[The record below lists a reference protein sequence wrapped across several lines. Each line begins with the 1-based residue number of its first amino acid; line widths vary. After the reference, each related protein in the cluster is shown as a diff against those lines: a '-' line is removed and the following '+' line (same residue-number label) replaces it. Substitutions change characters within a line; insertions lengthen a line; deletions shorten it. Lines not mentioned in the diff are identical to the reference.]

1 VTTSIS
7 QIKAVIDSPMT
18 NTQLAEY
25 LAIVVE
31 KQQAAKAILGEL
43 NSLEAALLAK
53 YDFVAN
59 PIPGYTKAGGVTFP
73 HGVFSK
79 DNPKTF
85 VGWKQPDEN
94 GEGYGR
100 DVFVAKK
107 LQVLYGELEAGNIEK
122 ITPAIAATFLSDLT
136 DVSPLKT
143 AFDKMND
150 TDLPVGIKIIKEKD
164 DEIKLK
170 FSPNK

>member
-1 VTTSIS
+1 
-7 QIKAVIDSPMT
+7 MT

-31 KQQAAKAILGEL
+31 KQQVAKAILGEL
-43 NSLEAALLAK
+43 NSLEEALLDK
-53 YDFVAN
+53 YDPVAN
-59 PIPGYTKAGGVTFP
+59 PITGYTKKGGVAFP

-85 VGWKQPDEN
+85 VGWRQPDEN
-94 GEGYGR
+94 DGVYGR
-100 DVFVAKK
+100 DSYVAEK
-107 LQVLYGELEAGNIEK
+107 LQVLYHELEAGNIGA
-122 ITPAIAATFLSDLT
+122 ITPSVAAIFLSDLT
-136 DVSPLKT
+136 NVSPLKT